1 MLNVNVVKI
10 AIVIV
15 IAVKENIMIK
25 LKKLLKEG
33 KNAWDRKFGEPLPT
47 LEDTTRKHEENLQ
60 ETDLSKV
67 KIPTMADYKKLK
79 EDQGDIQT
87 AVKINLRVNLDAT
100 IEGNEEDA
108 LKFKKDV
115 EEKIQSVIDDYKA
128 EATWRLD

>member
-1 MLNVNVVKI
+1 
-10 AIVIV
+10 
-15 IAVKENIMIK
+15 
-25 LKKLLKEG
+25 
-33 KNAWDRKFGEPLPT
+33 
-47 LEDTTRKHEENLQ
+47 
-60 ETDLSKV
+60 
-67 KIPTMADYKKLK
+67 MADYKKLK

>member
-1 MLNVNVVKI
+1 MKQPL
-10 AIVIV
+10 
-15 IAVKENIMIK
+15 KET
-25 LKKLLKEG
+25 LKRIGGDRLLKESTWA
-33 KNAWDRKFGEPLPT
+33 NRKFGEPL
-47 LEDTTRKHEENLQ
+47 
-60 ETDLSKV
+60 
-67 KIPTMADYKKLK
+67 PTMADYKKLK

-87 AVKINLRVNLDAT
+87 VVKINLRVNLDAT